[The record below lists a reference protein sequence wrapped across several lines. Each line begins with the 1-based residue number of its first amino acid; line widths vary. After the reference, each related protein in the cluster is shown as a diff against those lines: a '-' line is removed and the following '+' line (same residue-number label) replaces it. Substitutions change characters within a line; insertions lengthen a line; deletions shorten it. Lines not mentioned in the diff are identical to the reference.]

1 MRKLLFLT
9 ACVSLFLL
17 TACSKNDSAPTS
29 LTNTSW
35 KYSASGSTQVLKFT
49 SATAGTYTINSSSVS
64 FTYTYSSPNISIK
77 ESNGDKLDGDFTS
90 TTTLNIV
97 QSNSPTAA
105 LKFTKQ

>member
-1 MRKLLFLT
+1 MRKLIFLT
-9 ACVSLFLL
+9 VCVSLFLL
-17 TACSKNDSAPTS
+17 TACSKTDSTPTS

-35 KYSASGSTQVLKFT
+35 KCSTSGSTQVLKFT
-49 SATAGTYTINSSSVS
+49 SATAGTYTVNSSSVS
-64 FTYTYSSPNISIK
+64 FTYTYSSPNVSIT

-90 TTTLNIV
+90 TTTLEII